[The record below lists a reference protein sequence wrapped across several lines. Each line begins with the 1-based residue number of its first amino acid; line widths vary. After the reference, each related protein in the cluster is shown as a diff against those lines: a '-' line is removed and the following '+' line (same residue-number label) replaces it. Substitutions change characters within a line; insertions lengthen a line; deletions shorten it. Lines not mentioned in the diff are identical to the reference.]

1 MRGLLRGDCME
12 LQGKAAPCLN
22 GACSPID
29 FGRHGAMP
37 VEVGQTSPE
46 CSTATTPGQLRIVA
60 AISGASTSASFCST
74 LQVHT
79 YA

>member
-1 MRGLLRGDCME
+1 MRIVFQGDCMV
-12 LQGKAAPCLN
+12 LQGKAASCLD

-37 VEVGQTSPE
+37 VEVGQASPE
-46 CSTATTPGQLRIVA
+46 CSTATSPGQLRMVA
-60 AISGASTSASFCST
+60 AISGALPSASVCST